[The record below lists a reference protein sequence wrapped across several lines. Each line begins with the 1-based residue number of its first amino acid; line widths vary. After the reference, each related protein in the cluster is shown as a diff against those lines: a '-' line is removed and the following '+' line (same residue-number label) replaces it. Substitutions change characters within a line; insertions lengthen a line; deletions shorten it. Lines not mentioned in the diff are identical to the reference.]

1 MNSKF
6 KQLQLETLDE
16 HLAGVRVAPRPTGGW
31 IRAVR
36 TALGMSARQLAQRR
50 GVTQQAISRLEGK
63 EVTDAVTIKTLRRA
77 AEAMNCQVVYALV
90 PEGGS
95 LKSLIEEQALKKA
108 KELVKAV
115 DHTMMLEEQGV
126 GDVEEKTREVAG
138 EMASNVNSSLWD

>member
-1 MNSKF
+1 
-6 KQLQLETLDE
+6 
-16 HLAGVRVAPRPTGGW
+16 
-31 IRAVR
+31 
-36 TALGMSARQLAQRR
+36 MSARQLAQRM

>member
-1 MNSKF
+1 MPE
-6 KQLQLETLDE
+6 QGARLGAQQQTLADI
-16 HLAGVRVAPRPTGGW
+16 VF
-31 IRAVR
+31 
-36 TALGMSARQLAQRR
+36 
-50 GVTQQAISRLEGK
+50 GK

-77 AEAMNCQVVYALV
+77 AEAMNCKVVYALV

-108 KELVKAV
+108 RELVKAV

-126 GDVEEKTREVAG
+126 GNVEEKTREVAD